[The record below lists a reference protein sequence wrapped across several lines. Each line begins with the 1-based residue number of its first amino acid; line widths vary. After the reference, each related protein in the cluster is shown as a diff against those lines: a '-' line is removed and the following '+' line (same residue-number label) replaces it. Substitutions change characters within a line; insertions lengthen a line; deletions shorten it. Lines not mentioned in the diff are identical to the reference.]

1 MLLEPVLVGLDG
13 ERPHEP
19 QATFAIGE
27 DAHDLGAAP
36 DLLVQPFQHIGRFE
50 VLMVLPRQPIKEPA
64 PAQAGVSVSS
74 MFSSTQPVS
83 FEYLPDHLV
92 SQAAKSRRASMR
104 SRRSPGSGFAGPRTG
119 SQPAQLLQ
127 TVVVDPA
134 RDVVERVAQ
143 KMHVAALIGR
153 LRQNFAQR
161 CPHAGMIIGHDE
173 LDAIK
178 TARLQPQQEIPP
190 ARSAQIYP
198 VSWSWYASSPKD
210 PVIATS

>member
-1 MLLEPVLVGLDG
+1 MVRCVGLDG

-50 VLMVLPRQPIKEPA
+50 VLMVLPRQPVKEPA

-104 SRRSPGSGFAGPRTG
+104 SRRSYSRRSSCRQSSSTRRGTWS
-119 SQPAQLLQ
+119 S
-127 TVVVDPA
+127 
-134 RDVVERVAQ
+134 
-143 KMHVAALIGR
+143 ALR
-153 LRQNFAQR
+153 RK
-161 CPHAGMIIGHDE
+161 C
-173 LDAIK
+173 
-178 TARLQPQQEIPP
+178 T
-190 ARSAQIYP
+190 
-198 VSWSWYASSPKD
+198 
-210 PVIATS
+210 

>member
-1 MLLEPVLVGLDG
+1 
-13 ERPHEP
+13 
-19 QATFAIGE
+19 
-27 DAHDLGAAP
+27 
-36 DLLVQPFQHIGRFE
+36 
-50 VLMVLPRQPIKEPA
+50 
-64 PAQAGVSVSS
+64 

-143 KMHVAALIGR
+143 KMDVATLIGR
-153 LRQNFAQR
+153 LRQSFAQR
-161 CPHAGMIIGHDE
+161 CLQRKSAGRDRQVTRSVDFLHHSVDE
-173 LDAIK
+173 VVENPEFAVRRRTKCGRGRYL
-178 TARLQPQQEIPP
+178 LQPF
-190 ARSAQIYP
+190 
-198 VSWSWYASSPKD
+198 
-210 PVIATS
+210 